1 MTLQRKITWLCISLL
16 LLIRLPLETGLP
28 LIWSDLPGWLNP
40 VFEACSYLIVAFLIW
55 WERRDLAAFHLDS
68 LAVWVIL
75 LAKPVQTITL
85 KIWGFPSLLAFP
97 QPLSWLLFLIALAL
111 LVALLL
117 SCQAPGWPK
126 ARSLAWF
133 LAGGLFGVVANVLV
147 SLAMI
152 AWMDY
157 PVPPDPGKIALLSP
171 LYQLGYA
178 AVSEEPLFRAF
189 LWGALRKAGWK
200 DGWIC
205 LLQAALFA
213 LGHLHLLLLPQ
224 AVLNLSIV
232 FAFALGAG
240 WLAWRSRTIAT
251 SMAFH
256 ALWNGSQML
265 VYTVATTI
273 F

>member
-1 MTLQRKITWLCISLL
+1 MTPHRKITWLCIGLL
-16 LLIRLPLETGLP
+16 ILIRLPLETGLP
-28 LIWSDLPGWLNP
+28 LIWHDLPGWLNP
-40 VFEACSYLIVAFLIW
+40 IFEICSYLIVAFLIW
-55 WERRDLAAFHLDS
+55 WERSDLAAFHLDS
-68 LAVWVIL
+68 LAVWIIL
-75 LAKPVQTITL
+75 LAKPAQTIIL

-97 QPLSWLLFLIALAL
+97 QPLSWSFFLIALAL

-117 SCQAPGWPK
+117 DRQAPGWPK
-126 ARSLAWF
+126 GKSLAWF
-133 LAGGLFGVVANVLV
+133 LAGGLFGIVANILV

-152 AWMDY
+152 AWLDF
-157 PVPPDPGKIALLSP
+157 PVPPDPGKRALLSP

-189 LWGALRKAGWK
+189 LWGALRKAGWR
-200 DGWIC
+200 DGRIC

-213 LGHLHLLLLPQ
+213 LGHLHLLVLPQ
-224 AVLNLSIV
+224 AALNLSIV
-232 FAFALGAG
+232 FAFALVLG

-256 ALWNGSQML
+256 ALWNGSQL
-265 VYTVATTI
+265 AVYTVVLAI

>member
-1 MTLQRKITWLCISLL
+1 
-16 LLIRLPLETGLP
+16 
-28 LIWSDLPGWLNP
+28 
-40 VFEACSYLIVAFLIW
+40 
-55 WERRDLAAFHLDS
+55 
-68 LAVWVIL
+68 
-75 LAKPVQTITL
+75 
-85 KIWGFPSLLAFP
+85 
-97 QPLSWLLFLIALAL
+97 
-111 LVALLL
+111 
-117 SCQAPGWPK
+117 
-126 ARSLAWF
+126 
-133 LAGGLFGVVANVLV
+133 
-147 SLAMI
+147 MI
-152 AWMDY
+152 AWLDY

-205 LLQAALFA
+205 LFQAALFA

-232 FAFALGAG
+232 FAFAFAAG

-256 ALWNGSQML
+256 ALWNGSQAAI
-265 VYTVATTI
+265 YAVASAI